1 MPGVTGRRGMFAA
14 ALGVLLGA
22 ACGDSAGES
31 SDAVTTRAPETTATA
46 PSTTAPA
53 AADSEAIERKLVEE
67 QRKRTANLA
76 VGEATCPGGAPTGD
90 PGAAVVCTVQVEGVE
105 VPFTVTL
112 LGAGAEIEGAQR
124 SYEFRPAKPMVD
136 VAGLAS
142 RIRTEAATQLGV
154 PADGLAVECG
164 AAKVLVLEVGGT
176 IPCTVRQGSTTRRLQ
191 ATVSDVNGS
200 TTIKEV

>member
-1 MPGVTGRRGMFAA
+1 MPGVMGRREMFAA
-14 ALGVLLGA
+14 ALLAMLGA
-22 ACGDSAGES
+22 ACGDSSGQS
-31 SDAVTTRAPETTATA
+31 SDVVTTLAPGTTATT
-46 PSTTAPA
+46 PPPTVPA
-53 AADSEAIERKLVEE
+53 AADSEAIKRKLVEE

-76 VGEATCPGGAPTGD
+76 VGEATCPEGAPIGD

-124 SYEFRPAKPMVD
+124 SYEFRPARPMID
-136 VAGLAS
+136 VAGLAG

-154 PADGLAVECG
+154 PPDRLSVECG
-164 AAKVLVLEVGGT
+164 TAKVLVLEVGGT
-176 IPCTVRQGSTTRRLQ
+176 IPCTVRQGDSIRRIQ
-191 ATVSDVNGS
+191 VTVSDVNGS